1 MDRDHELSAVL
12 ADDTRYHI
20 YRWIAEQPGTDVTVS
35 DVADKFGLHP
45 NVARMHLAKLEQ
57 AGFLTTGLR
66 RAAAGGRPAK
76 LYRLSDMVVTFG
88 FPPRRYEL
96 LSRLALDAL
105 SAGGTRDDA
114 LRVCREAG
122 TAEGRRA
129 LAGGPAT
136 PATGPRREPLVA
148 AIAEEQG
155 LLPEVEWR
163 DGSLSVIVNNCSFRE
178 RSGADPDLVCAMHRA
193 FLEGVL
199 DVATSGLGDCI
210 DRPGDCRHQLRWR
223 TLRDAVLVPAWG
235 RVREPLRAVILYG
248 RTRTRGRTS

>member
-1 MDRDHELSAVL
+1 VDRDHELSAVL

-20 YRWIAEQPGTDVTVS
+20 YRWIAEQPGKDVTV
-35 DVADKFGLHP
+35 ADAADEFGLHP

-57 AGFLTTGLR
+57 AGFLTTGFR

-105 SAGGTRDDA
+105 AAGGTRAAA

-122 TAEGRRA
+122 AAEGRRA
-129 LAGGPAT
+129 LAGDAEAPSDRA
-136 PATGPRREPLVA
+136 AAAALVA

-155 LLPEVEWR
+155 LLPRVTWHN
-163 DGSLSVIVNNCSFRE
+163 GALSVVVNNCSFRE
-178 RSGADPDLVCAMHRA
+178 LSGTDPDLVCAMHRA

-199 DVATSGLGDCI
+199 GVATAGLGRLRI
-210 DRPGDCRHQLRWR
+210 DPGDCRISCGGERCELLCSFSQG
-223 TLRDAVLVPAWG
+223 DG
-235 RVREPLRAVILYG
+235 
-248 RTRTRGRTS
+248 

>member
-12 ADDTRYHI
+12 ADNTRYQI
-20 YRWIAEQPGTDVTVS
+20 YRWIAEQPGADVTVA
-35 DVADKFGLHP
+35 DVAAEFGLHP

-76 LYRLSDMVVTFG
+76 LYRLSDLVVTFG

-96 LSRLALDAL
+96 LARLALGAL

-122 TAEGRRA
+122 AAEGRRA
-129 LAGGPAT
+129 LAGDAE
-136 PATGPRREPLVA
+136 APRDREAAAAMVT

-155 LLPEVEWR
+155 LLPQVEWL

-199 DVATSGLGDCI
+199 QVATSGLGRLRI
-210 DRPGDCRHQLRWR
+210 DDGDSRISCGGERCEMLCSFLPGD
-223 TLRDAVLVPAWG
+223 G
-235 RVREPLRAVILYG
+235 
-248 RTRTRGRTS
+248 

>member
-1 MDRDHELSAVL
+1 VDRDHELTAVL
-12 ADDTRYHI
+12 ADDTRYRI
-20 YRWIAEQPGTDVTVS
+20 YRWVAERPGADVTVA
-35 DVADKFGLHP
+35 DVAGEFGVHP

-76 LYRLSDMVVTFG
+76 LYRLSEMVVTFG

-105 SAGGTRDDA
+105 AAGGTHEDA

-122 TAEGRRA
+122 AAEGRRA
-129 LAGGPAT
+129 LTGDAPSDRTAAG
-136 PATGPRREPLVA
+136 ELVA

-155 LLPEVEWR
+155 LLPEVDWL
-163 DGSLSVIVNNCSFRE
+163 DGSLRVIVNNCSFQE
-178 RSGADPDLVCAMHRA
+178 LSGADPDLVCAMHRS

-199 DVATSGLGDCI
+199 QVVTAGLGRLQI
-210 DRPGDCRHQLRWR
+210 DSDVCGI
-223 TLRDAVLVPAWG
+223 A
-235 RVREPLRAVILYG
+235 
-248 RTRTRGRTS
+248 RGGQHCEMLCSFSQADG